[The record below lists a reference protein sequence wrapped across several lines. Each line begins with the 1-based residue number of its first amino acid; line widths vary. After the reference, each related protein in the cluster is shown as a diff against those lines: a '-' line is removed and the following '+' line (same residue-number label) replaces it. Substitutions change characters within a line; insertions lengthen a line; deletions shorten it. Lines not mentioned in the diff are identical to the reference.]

1 MRVAFYIVS
10 AILVGVIVVGF
21 IYIFNSRMQRI
32 EHRRTSFLETN
43 CVPDRCA
50 FQALRKLE

>member
-10 AILVGVIVVGF
+10 AILVGIIVAGF
-21 IYIFNSRMQRI
+21 IYTFNSRMQRI

-50 FQALRKLE
+50 FQA